1 VLSHDIRSRDL
12 KLVNAII
19 PTDIRI
25 EAERRE
31 VESSIKVFVKLGC
44 MRLYSEVEGHIH
56 LYLEVEAMCYVDTS
70 LHMTL
75 SHVTPFR
82 VYSRAS
88 APFFLHESYYI
99 YTTAFFVQHIRG
111 VIKLFRLV
119 KREKELY

>member
-1 VLSHDIRSRDL
+1 MLLHDIRSRDL

-25 EAERRE
+25 EAERRD

-44 MRLYSEVEGHIH
+44 MRLYSEAEGHIH

-88 APFFLHESYYI
+88 APFFLHQLYYI
-99 YTTAFFVQHIRG
+99 THNCIFLQQ
-111 VIKLFRLV
+111 
-119 KREKELY
+119 